1 MQEEGK
7 QGTDEKD
14 IRLRVG
20 DQRHE
25 FMREIRDRGTG
36 QQGQAIWLGVV
47 GEAPRCLQ
55 HSRVLGKQPRRGS
68 ELTPDFGPW
77 KEGGGGNVGV

>member
-14 IRLRVG
+14 IRLRVS

-36 QQGQAIWLGVV
+36 TTRTSDLA
-47 GEAPRCLQ
+47 RC
-55 HSRVLGKQPRRGS
+55 
-68 ELTPDFGPW
+68 
-77 KEGGGGNVGV
+77 GGGGAQVSPTQ